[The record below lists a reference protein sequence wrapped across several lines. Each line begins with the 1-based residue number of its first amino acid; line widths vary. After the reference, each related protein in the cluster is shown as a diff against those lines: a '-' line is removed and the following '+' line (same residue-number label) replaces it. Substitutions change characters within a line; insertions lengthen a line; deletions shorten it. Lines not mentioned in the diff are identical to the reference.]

1 MEPADGCE
9 AGSNEVKSKD
19 DSDSISEKSHQ
30 SAKIEEE
37 EKAQDNAGAA
47 VHIQDRI
54 ADLQGQDNKNNN
66 SDLVIRVIDYKFE
79 EQKSAPQPPS
89 PNSSLNE
96 SDFEIY
102 ALKYQKRGN

>member
-9 AGSNEVKSKD
+9 AGSNEDKSKD
-19 DSDSISEKSHQ
+19 DSDAKSEKSHQ

-37 EKAQDNAGAA
+37 EKVQDNAGPA

-54 ADLQGQDNKNNN
+54 SDLQGQDNKNN
-66 SDLVIRVIDYKFE
+66 SDLVIRVIDYKCE
-79 EQKSAPQPPS
+79 QQKSAPQSPS

-96 SDFEIY
+96 SDFKIY